1 MEYLIDKI
9 SSLGISPELQVVI
22 IAAAPVLELRG
33 AIPYG
38 VWVLG
43 LSPWKVFLLSLIGN
57 LGIIVP
63 LLYALDIVMVRF
75 EKLEIGK
82 KLIDRAK
89 KKGKIIEKFE
99 LLGLFLFVA
108 IPLPGTGAW
117 TGVLAAL
124 VFGIRKHLSIP
135 AISSGVIAAG
145 VIMTLIVSLGPA
157 KGIIFGVLF
166 LAGMS
171 KMLDYIIAR
180 R

>member
-1 MEYLIDKI
+1 MGFLIEKI
-9 SSLGISPELQVVI
+9 HALGLSPELQVVI
-22 IAAAPVLELRG
+22 IAASPILELRG

-38 VWVLG
+38 VWVLK
-43 LSPWKVFLLSLIGN
+43 LHPLKVFLLSLLGN
-57 LGIIVP
+57 LGIIIP
-63 LLYALDIVMVRF
+63 LLYVLDLVMVRF
-75 EKLEIGK
+75 EKLEVGK
-82 KLIDRAK
+82 KMIERAK
-89 KKGKIIEKFE
+89 KKGKLIERFE

-135 AISSGVIAAG
+135 AISFGVIAAG
-145 VIMTLIVSLGPA
+145 VIMTLIVSLGPV

-171 KMLDYIIAR
+171 KMLDYITER
-180 R
+180 K